1 MISFSLQQN
10 RTVKGLLVLS
20 VAVMLAGC
28 EKELILQGERF
39 DTRAPLDASI
49 PVEGE
54 APPVDTTNDFENQSV
69 PISLA
74 AASASADWTHRAGN
88 AQHLMGHAALSS
100 APARVWS
107 ASIGK
112 GNSRKYRISAAPVVS
127 DGRVF
132 AMDATGMVTAV
143 STGGAAL
150 WRAELKPQAA
160 RSDVSGGGLAIG
172 AGRLFA
178 TTGYGELVALD
189 MASGAVVWRQK
200 LGAPAAAAPTVS
212 GSAVYV
218 TGRNGA
224 AKALNATDGRLLW
237 EITATRSNSGMLGA
251 GSPAIAGSSVLF
263 PSGSGEILAAAQ
275 ADGAGIWRAAVAGKR
290 LGRSYAGIT
299 EITGDP
305 VIAGNTAYIGN
316 QSGNTAAI
324 DVETGGRLWTAKEA
338 AYGPVLAAGGS
349 IFLVSDEAKLVRLD
363 AATGAKIWSVEM
375 PYYTREREK
384 SRARITAHFGPV
396 LAGGRLVVASGDGT
410 LRMFNPQ
417 DGALT
422 GTVDLPGGAASLP
435 ALAGGVLYVVS
446 GNGQLH
452 AFR

>member
-10 RTVKGLLVLS
+10 RTLKGLLVLS

-54 APPVDTTNDFENQSV
+54 APPVDTTNDFENQSL

-74 AASASADWTHRAGN
+74 PASALAEWTHRAGN
-88 AQHLMGHAALSS
+88 AQHLMGHSTLS
-100 APARVWS
+100 AQPARLWS
-107 ASIGK
+107 ANIGQ
-112 GNSRKYRISAAPVVS
+112 GNSRKYRVSAAPVVS

-132 AMDATGMVTAV
+132 AMDSRGEVTAV
-143 STGGAAL
+143 ATSGGVL
-150 WRAELKPQAA
+150 WRAALKPQAA

-178 TTGYGELVALD
+178 TTGYGEMVALD
-189 MASGAVVWRQK
+189 MSSGAVVWRQK
-200 LGAPAAAAPTVS
+200 LGGPAAAAPTVN
-212 GSAVYV
+212 GDVVFV

-224 AKALNATDGRLLW
+224 TFALNAADGRVIW
-237 EITATRSNSGMLGA
+237 EISATRSNSGMLGA
-251 GSPAIAGSSVLF
+251 GSPAIAGELVLL
-263 PSGSGEILAAAQ
+263 PSGSGEVLAANQ
-275 ADGAGIWRAAVAGKR
+275 ADGSGIWRVAVAGKR
-290 LGRSYAGIT
+290 LGRSYSGIS

-305 VIAGNTAYIGN
+305 VIAGKTAYIGN
-316 QSGNTAAI
+316 QSGNTAAV
-324 DVETGGRLWTAKEA
+324 DVETGARIWTAKEA
-338 AYGPVLAAGGS
+338 AYGPVLVAGGS
-349 IFLVSDEAKLVRLD
+349 VFLISDEAKLVRLD
-363 AATGAKIWSVEM
+363 ASTGARIWSVDM
-375 PYYTREREK
+375 PYYTRQREK

-396 LAGGRLVVASGDGT
+396 LAGGRLVVASGDGS
-410 LRMFNPQ
+410 LRLFNPE

-422 GTVDLPGGAASLP
+422 AMVDLPGGAASLP